1 MPALSWRRI
10 LYGVFFLAIL
20 PASRL
25 WAQQQND
32 YGNIMGQIRMA
43 RGDLPANRIKVT
55 CMTRGI
61 MVDTTYADDNGG
73 FHFLNLLA
81 NPYTVVINEEGYRPV
96 EERVAVNPAVRLN
109 NFVYITLQP
118 LVTKENA
125 PPTGKIEGGNPRIV
139 DVAAM
144 LERYPSE
151 VRKEYQKGLK
161 AEQKGKPDEAILHYR
176 KAIELAPDFYPA
188 RNNFGSL
195 LITRADYPSA
205 QAEFE
210 AVIRINQNDA
220 AAYLNLGNV
229 FLLTQRYDDALG
241 PIQEGL
247 RKQPDHPF
255 GHFLLGTLYGRMG
268 RLPECEHSLREALR
282 LDPTMS
288 KPHLELVN
296 LYLHQQRTADAITEL
311 RQFVEVFPG
320 DPLAPKAKEVL
331 ARLEGAPA
339 QTTKTQ

>member
-1 MPALSWRRI
+1 MP
-10 LYGVFFLAIL
+10 GC
-20 PASRL
+20 SRL
-25 WAQQQND
+25 RRFAGALLAALPLLLPGSLSAQTET
-32 YGNIMGQIRMA
+32 GAIIGEIRIA
-43 RGDLPANRIKVT
+43 RGAQPPNRIKVSLH
-55 CMTRGI
+55 TRGI
-61 MVDTTYADDNGG
+61 MVDTVYTDDSGR
-73 FHFLNLLA
+73 FFFQNLPG
-81 NPYTVVINEEGYRPV
+81 NPYTIVIQEEGYRPI
-96 EERVAVNPAVRLN
+96 EERVTVTPSVRAN
-109 NFVYITLQP
+109 NIVFLTLQP
-118 LVTKENA
+118 VETKQEPA
-125 PPTGKIEGGNPRIV
+125 GEGKIEGGNPRIV

-161 AEQKGKPDEAILHYR
+161 AEQKGKHDEAIDHYR
-176 KAIELAPDFYPA
+176 KAISLAPEFYPA
-188 RNNFGSL
+188 RNNLGSL
-195 LITRADYPSA
+195 LITRAEYPLA

-210 AVIRINQNDA
+210 AVILINQNDA

-229 FLLTQRYDDALG
+229 FLLTKRYDDALG

-268 RLPECEHSLREALR
+268 RFPECEHSLREALR

-311 RQFVEVFPG
+311 RQFMEVFPQ
-320 DPLAPKAKEVL
+320 DPLLPRVKEVL
-331 ARLEGAPA
+331 ARLEGPSA
-339 QTTKTQ
+339 QPQKP